1 MSIFRSRNSNKIFR
15 ARKKL
20 DDTFPNDLQDLPEIV
35 ENIIWHLDGRSILRA
50 KQVSHSWKEIVERL
64 EQYYQ
69 LWRHLCLRDIHRAS
83 LIDIIG
89 FNPLSDDYQ
98 QKDYVNDDADFEDLW
113 KNVYRTWR
121 TSQTL
126 SPYKQ
131 ISYKLTG
138 VEYLNPLI
146 QVLQIGTYVYILRR
160 HDTMLSVWN
169 IDTGHRVVYSQ
180 ELKGITYPC
189 RPSPMFSYLQNPLC
203 KFSKHQELTQHS
215 LILPTNDYSV
225 QWWVFSDEEFRVA
238 TVLNLGYKH
247 VMGVWHNLL
256 VIASADCIKV
266 YILERKENEYNF
278 RLRNMTKELT
288 KDLLISRSS
297 VIVWDRKCVFP
308 LRYSNQLS
316 IVIYDLD
323 DLQPQVFQVSH
334 GPSKTTNQKHMTD
347 IRIFGDCILFTIDE
361 ELYVFNTKTGEQ
373 VMLKIEGAKGV
384 ARYTL
389 CGDLLVMHHY
399 RPFKE
404 YIRRINSSAQKDPI
418 WFTCTD
424 EICGSFQAGLF
435 DFHRSTLVLPAFES
449 QLCSTSTDGYNMISY
464 GKGGVLLIGKLSQKI
479 NYYVN

>member
-1 MSIFRSRNSNKIFR
+1 MILHFR
-15 ARKKL
+15 
-20 DDTFPNDLQDLPEIV
+20 
-35 ENIIWHLDGRSILRA
+35 
-50 KQVSHSWKEIVERL
+50 
-64 EQYYQ
+64 
-69 LWRHLCLRDIHRAS
+69 
-83 LIDIIG
+83 
-89 FNPLSDDYQ
+89 
-98 QKDYVNDDADFEDLW
+98 
-113 KNVYRTWR
+113 
-121 TSQTL
+121 
-126 SPYKQ
+126 
-131 ISYKLTG
+131 
-138 VEYLNPLI
+138 
-146 QVLQIGTYVYILRR
+146 
-160 HDTMLSVWN
+160 
-169 IDTGHRVVYSQ
+169 
-180 ELKGITYPC
+180 
-189 RPSPMFSYLQNPLC
+189 
-203 KFSKHQELTQHS
+203 
-215 LILPTNDYSV
+215 
-225 QWWVFSDEEFRVA
+225 
-238 TVLNLGYKH
+238 
-247 VMGVWHNLL
+247 VWHNLL

-288 KDLLISRSS
+288 KDLFFSCSS
-297 VIVWDRKCVFP
+297 VSVWDRKCVFH
-308 LRYSNQLS
+308 LRYPNQLS

-334 GPSKTTNQKHMTD
+334 GPSKTTNQKSMTD

-404 YIRRINSSAQKDPI
+404 YIRRINSSGQKDPI
-418 WFTCTD
+418 WFTWTD